1 MIVVTT
7 QIALSTTQLMLAM
20 ALILAG
26 RTCKILGRR
35 NTTKKKSNNILQ
47 KTFDKP
53 EANYLKTK
61 ITKMYMINSAANN
74 DTIKSS
80 AHLRRTFYSLVQS
93 SILPSYV

>member
-1 MIVVTT
+1 MIVVAT

-20 ALILAG
+20 ALILAAKFLDDE
-26 RTCKILGRR
+26 TRR
-35 NTTKKKSNNILQ
+35 KKKSNNILQ

-74 DTIKSS
+74 DTINSS